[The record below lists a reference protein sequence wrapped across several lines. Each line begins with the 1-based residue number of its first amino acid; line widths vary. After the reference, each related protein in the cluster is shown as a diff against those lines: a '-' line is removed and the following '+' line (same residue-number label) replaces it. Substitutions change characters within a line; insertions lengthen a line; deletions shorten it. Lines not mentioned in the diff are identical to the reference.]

1 VCIQNNAAKL
11 EFILG
16 DNPSDGKPS
25 VSVMATATYTT
36 HSEIA
41 SVFSWMCASFRCSP
55 NTEVM
60 ISSAV
65 FDVSTYSSTTSST
78 KLSIRPDVL
87 HSPSTVSCW
96 HSIFPNRVVSYGF
109 PVRAR
114 QEGVGLAISFEH
126 MIAASRCL
134 SLLEYD
140 SGLIAHGLTSILI
153 PMAEL
158 KKEDSI
164 QWHLESKLKQKIHK
178 LARISQVLSS
188 LPDPHMW
195 LKGLQPEKLMQRRCF
210 LGLAEHANVIIGT
223 KDYQRSFGWSGSSK
237 VPTEACVKTHSLTL
251 GSGFMG
257 TFGGNST
264 FTRTSEAL
272 RSTICSPQ
280 EKDIIDIL
288 DSGKEHYALLFDTA
302 QNIGWYLPQISIA
315 LQIIHT
321 IIYKNGYQVYDDSNG
336 DFKLSGSNT
345 LGFANAGPDAAV
357 EASNAVKRSLQVK
370 IRKYNSDSSGPV
382 DMSFA
387 ELFTKVWHTL
397 NNAETGLEESESD
410 FRKAGQTA
418 PTFIHGV
425 EFLDAANLESSI
437 RIKFVKVNQ
446 PWAHLTS
453 EQPLVMLSKN
463 IQHPI
468 VPDGSGLCKSWQ
480 SVPSKAS
487 YLVSTGIAISS
498 FLDRRNEG
506 LAERLDWNIRKE
518 LIESHMPTSMPVKQV
533 PVNHVQRLVS
543 RKKLRSNSPIRKM
556 IHKCRN
562 GCFVFGPDTDTHC
575 REPIISAREH
585 SERSTYATAVEPKRA
600 TPSDPVSD
608 TNLIST
614 AENEPEENDHP
625 ASISSF
631 QLTAIIR
638 PKDETSESEN
648 LLYVVNGSTQ
658 TTGLNS
664 QPLSGNESALN
675 KRTPRF
681 KGKITL
687 RKWFSS
693 TQDKGD
699 SNKSLEQT
707 APEACRNGLA
717 NPSQHDDFYDA

>member
-1 VCIQNNAAKL
+1 
-11 EFILG
+11 
-16 DNPSDGKPS
+16 
-25 VSVMATATYTT
+25 M
-36 HSEIA
+36 
-41 SVFSWMCASFRCSP
+41 
-55 NTEVM
+55 
-60 ISSAV
+60 SSAV
-65 FDVSTYSSTTSST
+65 FDVSTCSSTGSGT

-109 PVRAR
+109 PVHAR
-114 QEGVGLAISFEH
+114 QEGVGLEISFEH

-134 SLLEYD
+134 SFLEYD
-140 SGLIAHGLTSILI
+140 SGLIAHGLTLILI

-158 KKEDSI
+158 KNDNAI
-164 QWHLESKLKQKIHK
+164 QWHLESKLKQKVHK
-178 LARISQVLSS
+178 LARISHVLSS

-195 LKGLQPEKLMQRRCF
+195 LKGLQPETLTQRRCF
-210 LGLAEHANVIIGT
+210 LGLAGHANVIIGT
-223 KDYQRSFGWSGSSK
+223 KDYQRSFAFSGSSK
-237 VPTEACVKTHSLTL
+237 VPTEAYVKTHSLTL

-264 FTRTSEAL
+264 YTRTSEAV
-272 RSTICSPQ
+272 RSTIYSPQ

-315 LQIIHT
+315 LQMIHT
-321 IIYKNGYQVYDDSNG
+321 IIDMYGYQVYDDSNG
-336 DFKLSGSNT
+336 DLELSGSNS
-345 LGFANAGPDAAV
+345 LGFADAGPDAAV
-357 EASNAVKRSLQVK
+357 EASNAVKRSLRLK
-370 IRKYNSDSSGPV
+370 IRKYNSESSGPV
-382 DMSFA
+382 DMSFVR
-387 ELFTKVWHTL
+387 LFTKIWHTL
-397 NNAETGLEESESD
+397 NNAETRLEEAESD
-410 FRKAGQTA
+410 FRKARQTA

-453 EQPLVMLSKN
+453 EQPLVMLSRN

-468 VPDGSGLCKSWQ
+468 VPDTSGLCKAWQ
-480 SVPSKAS
+480 SVPSKES

-506 LAERLDWNIRKE
+506 LAEGLDWNIRKE
-518 LIESHMPTSMPVKQV
+518 LIESHMPTSKPGKQV

-575 REPIISAREH
+575 RESAISSREH
-585 SERSTYATAVEPKRA
+585 SERLIYATTVEAQTA
-600 TPSDPVSD
+600 TLSDSVS
-608 TNLIST
+608 NINHIST
-614 AENEPEENDHP
+614 AEKEPEGNDHP
-625 ASISSF
+625 ALFSSF
-631 QLTAIIR
+631 QLTTTIR
-638 PKDETSESEN
+638 PKAETSEAKT

-664 QPLSGNESALN
+664 GSLAVNDYVLNE
-675 KRTPRF
+675 RTPRF
-681 KGKITL
+681 KGKSTL
-687 RKWFSS
+687 HRWFSS
-693 TQDKGD
+693 TKDKGD
-699 SNKSLEQT
+699 LNKSLEET
-707 APEACRNGLA
+707 GPKVCRNGLA
-717 NPSQHDDFYDA
+717 DLGQHDDLYDA